1 MKRGRPPACIHCG
14 SSDSIC
20 KGLRRTKQL
29 GIRQIRQ
36 CKKCGR
42 KFTPRHQQFV
52 DAGATETN
60 NQQGPDK
67 LKQTAEIVSQNL
79 PDTGPA
85 SPEP

>member
-20 KGLRRTKQL
+20 KGLRRTKLL

-42 KFTPRHQQFV
+42 KFTPRHQQYV
-52 DAGATETN
+52 GAGTTVAEKQQVPENPEQTTEAIDRN
-60 NQQGPDK
+60 PAN
-67 LKQTAEIVSQNL
+67 
-79 PDTGPA
+79 TGPA
-85 SPEP
+85 SPGP